1 MSRHHRVWTLVAAL
15 AGGLGLVAGVAAAPD
30 PPRRSPLSDAIT
42 EIDLE
47 RARRLLDAASGDATV
62 LALERARLAIYLGQ
76 CDAAAAELSVPT
88 LAESP
93 AGASLSA
100 LAGGCARATAAGFV
114 IEDREKGIWVRL
126 QDDADRTLAPF
137 IMETAAKARDIVGA
151 ELGIDFPRPLR
162 IDVVRD
168 LFSLSAVTGL
178 PLEAAE
184 TTGTLAVARWGRV
197 IMLSPRATDLG
208 FPWQDTLAHEIT
220 HLLVTRATTDH
231 APLWLQEGVAK
242 REESRWRAA
251 RPFDDPSWA
260 DQTARSALLAGRSV
274 GLDRLGPSIA
284 MLPSPELASTA
295 YAEVASFLTYFL
307 AESGAPALRLLFADI
322 RGTASDSADPAL
334 RSVSGYD
341 LSAWGRRWQAALRE
355 VPARDPREERERI
368 DTMRDPRALARKVRL
383 GDLLVERGH
392 PRAALAE
399 FRAALELAPTHAGV
413 RFRAARAALA
423 VRDRPAA
430 EETLGTLRDVRAAH
444 GAWMALRGRLDR
456 EAGRVAEATLS
467 LEHALGLDPLSI
479 DVACEGELVASD
491 LEKTVPPVAPAAEK
505 LPSDPNRRALCEAV
519 RASVRTSRR

>member
-1 MSRHHRVWTLVAAL
+1 MSLRTLAAAL
-15 AGGLGLVAGVAAAPD
+15 AVALVVAVSVAVAAPE
-30 PPRRSPLSDAIT
+30 PRGRSRLSDAIT
-42 EIDLE
+42 EIDLD
-47 RARRLLDAASGDATV
+47 RAKKLFEGASGDATV
-62 LALERARLAIYLGQ
+62 LALERARLAVYYGQ

-93 AGASLSA
+93 AGAGLAA
-100 LAGGCARATAAGFV
+100 LAGSCARATAAGFV
-114 IEDREKGIWVRL
+114 VEDKARGVWVRL
-126 QDDADRTLAPF
+126 QDDADHALVPF
-137 IMETAAKARDIVGA
+137 LIETAARSRDVIGA
-151 ELGIDFPRPLR
+151 ELGIEFPRPLR

-168 LFSLSAVTGL
+168 LFSLSAVSGL

-197 IMLSPRATDLG
+197 IMLSPRATELG

-220 HLLVTRATTDH
+220 HLLVTRATTDR
-231 APLWLQEGVAK
+231 APLWLQEGIAK
-242 REESRWRAA
+242 REESRWRVA

-322 RGTASDSADPAL
+322 KGTASDSADPAL

-355 VPARDPREERERI
+355 TPARDPREERERI
-368 DTMRDPRALARKVRL
+368 DTLKNPRALARKVRL

-392 PRAALAE
+392 PRAALSE
-399 FRAALELAPTHAGV
+399 FRGALELAPSHAGI

-423 VRDRPAA
+423 LRDREAA
-430 EETLGTLRDVRAAH
+430 EAALGTPRDVRAPH
-444 GAWMALRGRLDR
+444 GGWMALRGRFDQ
-456 EAGRVAEATLS
+456 EAGRAGDAAAELD
-467 LEHALGLDPLSI
+467 HAIGLDPLNV
-479 DVACEGELVASD
+479 DVACEGQLFAPD
-491 LEKTVPPVAPAAEK
+491 LEKTEPASPPVPDK
-505 LPSDPNRRALCEAV
+505 LPADPFRRALCE
-519 RASVRTSRR
+519 SVRKSQRTSP

>member
-1 MSRHHRVWTLVAAL
+1 MNVPRRVRTLVLAVAGAFGLAA
-15 AGGLGLVAGVAAAPD
+15 AGVAAAPES
-30 PPRRSPLSDAIT
+30 PRRSPLSDAIT
-42 EIDLE
+42 EIDLD
-47 RARRLLDAASGDATV
+47 RARRLLDAASGEATV

-88 LAESP
+88 LSESP

-100 LAGGCARATAAGFV
+100 LAGSCARATAAGFV
-114 IEDREKGIWVRL
+114 IEDREKGIWLRL
-126 QDDADRTLAPF
+126 QDDADRALAPF
-137 IMETAAKARDIVGA
+137 IVETAATARDVVGA

-162 IDVVRD
+162 IDLVRD
-168 LFSLSAVTGL
+168 LFSLSAVSGL

-260 DQTARSALLAGRSV
+260 EQTARSALLAGRSV

-322 RGTASDSADPAL
+322 KGTASDSADPAL

-355 VPARDPREERERI
+355 VPARDPREERERT
-368 DTMRDPRALARKVRL
+368 DTMRDPRALARRVRL

-423 VRDRPAA
+423 IRDRPAA
-430 EETLGTLRDVRAAH
+430 EATLGTLRDVRAPH
-444 GAWMALRGRLDR
+444 GAWMALRGRFDR
-456 EAGRVAEATLS
+456 EAGRLAEANLG
-467 LEHALGLDPLSI
+467 LEHALGLDPLSS
-479 DVACEGELVASD
+479 DVACEGRLFAAD
-491 LEKTVPPVAPAAEK
+491 LEKVASSVAADE
-505 LPSDPNRRALCEAV
+505 LPSDPNRRTLCEAV
-519 RASVRTSRR
+519 RAGVRTRPR

>member
-1 MSRHHRVWTLVAAL
+1 MTRRTLVGAL
-15 AGGLGLVAGVAAAPD
+15 LLSLGLAVGAGAAAPER
-30 PPRRSPLSDAIT
+30 PRRSPLSDAIT
-42 EIDLE
+42 EIDLD
-47 RARRLLDAASGDATV
+47 RARKLLESASGDATL
-62 LALERARLAIYLGQ
+62 LALERARLAVYYGQ
-76 CDAAAAELSVPT
+76 CDVAAAELSVPT

-93 AGASLSA
+93 AGASLAA
-100 LAGGCARATAAGFV
+100 LAGSCARATAAGFV
-114 IEDREKGIWVRL
+114 IEDKERGVWVRL
-126 QDDADRTLAPF
+126 QDDADRALAPF
-137 IMETAAKARDIVGA
+137 LIETAAKARDMIGQ
-151 ELGIDFPRPLR
+151 ELGIDLPRPLR
-162 IDVVRD
+162 MDVVRD
-168 LFSLSAVTGL
+168 LFSLSAVSGL

-197 IMLSPRATDLG
+197 IVLSPRATELG
-208 FPWQDTLAHEIT
+208 YPWQDTLAHEIT

-231 APLWLQEGVAK
+231 APLWLQEGIAK
-242 REESRWRAA
+242 REEARWRAA

-322 RGTASDSADPAL
+322 KGTASDSADPAL

-341 LSAWGRRWQAALRE
+341 LSGWGRRWQAALRE

-368 DTMRDPRALARKVRL
+368 ETLKNPRTLARKVRL

-423 VRDRPAA
+423 VRDREAA
-430 EETLGTLRDVRAAH
+430 QAALGTLRDVRAPY
-444 GAWMALRGRLDR
+444 GAWMALRGRFDR
-456 EAGRVAEATLS
+456 EAGKAAEASAALD
-467 LEHALGLDPLSI
+467 HALGLDPLSI
-479 DVACEGELVASD
+479 DVACEGQLFAPDFERS
-491 LEKTVPPVAPAAEK
+491 EPPTPAPEDK
-505 LPSDPNRRALCEAV
+505 LPADPHRRALCE
-519 RASVRTSRR
+519 SVRTASRTGRP

>member
-1 MSRHHRVWTLVAAL
+1 MTRRALISAL
-15 AGGLGLVAGVAAAPD
+15 ACGLAIVGGVAAGAPSA
-30 PPRRSPLSDAIT
+30 PRRSALSDAIT
-42 EIDLE
+42 EIDLD
-47 RARRLLDAASGDATV
+47 RARKLLEAASGDATV
-62 LALERARLAIYLGQ
+62 LALERARLAVYYGQ
-76 CDAAAAELSVPT
+76 CDVAAAELSVPT

-93 AGASLSA
+93 AGAGLAA
-100 LAGGCARATAAGFV
+100 LAGSCARATAAGFV
-114 IEDREKGIWVRL
+114 IEDKERGVWVRL
-126 QDDADRTLAPF
+126 QDDADRALAPF
-137 IMETAAKARDIVGA
+137 LIETAAKARDVIGS
-151 ELGIDFPRPLR
+151 ELGVDFPRPLR

-168 LFSLSAVTGL
+168 LFSLSAVSGL

-197 IMLSPRATDLG
+197 IVLSPRATDLG

-231 APLWLQEGVAK
+231 APLWLQEGIAK
-242 REESRWRAA
+242 REESRWRKA

-260 DQTARSALLAGRSV
+260 DQTARTALLAGRSV

-307 AESGAPALRLLFADI
+307 AESGAPALRLLFTDI
-322 RGTASDSADPAL
+322 KGTASDSADPAL

-355 VPARDPREERERI
+355 FPARDPREERERI
-368 DTMRDPRALARKVRL
+368 DTLKNPRTLARKVRL

-399 FRAALELAPTHAGV
+399 YRAALELAPTHAGV

-430 EETLGTLRDVRAAH
+430 EEALGTLRDVRAPY
-444 GAWMALRGRLDR
+444 GAWMALRGRFDR
-456 EAGRVAEATLS
+456 EAGKEGEAAAALD
-467 LEHALGLDPLSI
+467 HALGLDPLSV
-479 DVACEGELVASD
+479 DVACEGELFAAD
-491 LEKTVPPVAPAAEK
+491 LEQTDPPGPAVPDK
-505 LPSDPNRRALCEAV
+505 LPADPFRRALCE
-519 RASVRTSRR
+519 SVRTTARTHRP

>member
-1 MSRHHRVWTLVAAL
+1 VTPRLLAL
-15 AGGLGLVAGVAAAPD
+15 APVLAVAAALGLGVAD
-30 PPRRSPLSDAIT
+30 AAPRRSALSDAIT
-42 EIDLE
+42 EIDLD
-47 RARRLLDAASGDATV
+47 RARRLLDATGGDATL
-62 LALERARLAIYLGQ
+62 LALERARLAVYHGQ

-93 AGASLSA
+93 AGASLA
-100 LAGGCARATAAGFV
+100 GLAGSCARATAAGLV
-114 IEDREKGIWVRL
+114 IEDRERGIWVRL

-137 IMETAAKARDIVGA
+137 IIETAAKARDTIGA
-151 ELGIDFPRPLR
+151 ELQIDFRRPLR

-168 LFSLSAVTGL
+168 LFSLSAVSGL

-197 IMLSPRATDLG
+197 IMLSPRATELG

-231 APLWLQEGVAK
+231 APLWLQEGIAK
-242 REESRWRAA
+242 REEARWRAA

-260 DQTARSALLAGRSV
+260 DQTARAALLAGRSV

-295 YAEVASFLTYFL
+295 YAEVASFLTFFL

-322 RGTASDSADPAL
+322 KGTRADAADPAL

-341 LSAWGRRWQAALRE
+341 LSGWGRRWQAAIRE
-355 VPARDPREERERI
+355 MPARDPREERERLE
-368 DTMRDPRALARKVRL
+368 TLRDPRALARRVRL
-383 GDLLVERGH
+383 GDLLAERGH
-392 PRAALAE
+392 PRAALGE

-423 VRDRPAA
+423 LGERSDAEAA
-430 EETLGTLRDVRAAH
+430 LGTLRDVRAPH
-444 GAWMALRGRLDR
+444 GAWMALRGRFDR
-456 EAGRVAEATLS
+456 ESGRAAEATAELD
-467 LEHALGLDPLSI
+467 HALGLDPLNAE
-479 DVACEGELVASD
+479 VACEGALLPSD
-491 LEKTVPPVAPAAEK
+491 LQKAAPADPPAGDA
-505 LPSDPNRRALCEAV
+505 LPSDPRRRALCE
-519 RASVRTSRR
+519 SVRQALRTPRP